1 MQEFLNDLLPN
12 VMTKLP
18 DFYRSIEETLVML
31 IWSGV
36 IALTFGLFFGIIL
49 IVTKKGGI
57 FENKIIFHLLD
68 KTINILRSIPFI
80 ILLFA
85 LIPLTRLVAGTAI
98 GVEGAI
104 LPLVF
109 GTVPFYARQIETAL
123 SELNPGLIEAAVSM
137 GSSKIDII
145 FRVYLRECIGSI
157 VRGTTITLISLIGLT
172 AMAGAVGAGG
182 LGDFA
187 IRFGYQRNQ
196 IDVTYVSV
204 IILVLLVNLIQ
215 ILGNLIVKKNSH

>member
-123 SELNPGLIEAAVSM
+123 SELNPGLIEAAV
-137 GSSKIDII
+137 
-145 FRVYLRECIGSI
+145 
-157 VRGTTITLISLIGLT
+157 
-172 AMAGAVGAGG
+172 
-182 LGDFA
+182 
-187 IRFGYQRNQ
+187 
-196 IDVTYVSV
+196 
-204 IILVLLVNLIQ
+204 
-215 ILGNLIVKKNSH
+215 